1 MWVVVDVQGNDCV
14 FLFKLCTFLAHD
26 SSGLLSCDI
35 IVGGAKM
42 LVLRGTMKLFQPEAC
57 GLCTTRLHWT
67 ILSCDSWASWQLK
80 EAAELVESYEWI
92 PAGFCSVTS
101 PTLLLIT
108 CMLSCLGSLLCR
120 ALTHKG
126 LPHLVHL
133 DVSGLYLATA
143 SALSEVATKC
153 PRLKAE
159 QLSYCDNI
167 MDGPYSE
174 SANGCGN
181 LDSGLPC
188 CRNSSP
194 LY

>member
-1 MWVVVDVQGNDCV
+1 MD
-14 FLFKLCTFLAHD
+14 
-26 SSGLLSCDI
+26 
-35 IVGGAKM
+35 
-42 LVLRGTMKLFQPEAC
+42 
-57 GLCTTRLHWT
+57 
-67 ILSCDSWASWQLK
+67 
-80 EAAELVESYEWI
+80 
-92 PAGFCSVTS
+92 TS
-101 PTLLLIT
+101 RLLLGHFPHSASDHVYVVLA
-108 CMLSCLGSLLCR
+108 LSLCR

-126 LPHLVHL
+126 LPRLVHL

-188 CRNSSP
+188 CRSTS